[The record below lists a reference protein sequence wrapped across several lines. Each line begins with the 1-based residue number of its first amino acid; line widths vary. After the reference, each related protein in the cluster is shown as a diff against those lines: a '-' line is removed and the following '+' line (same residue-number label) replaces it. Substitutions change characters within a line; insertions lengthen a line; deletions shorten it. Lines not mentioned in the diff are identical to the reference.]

1 MHQIHAG
8 SRSLRDAAKAA
19 PLEAL
24 GEVQIMP
31 LLRRQVEIT
40 SGVGLQLR
48 AANQFIRVSQQFQ
61 VEVRVFCNGHAAN
74 GRSILD
80 LLCLA
85 AECGDQLEL
94 EVSGPDAEDAASALC
109 ELIEAR
115 FHEAA
120 HVRDESPNEGNKG
133 HH

>member
-8 SRSLRDAAKAA
+8 SRSLQDAAKEAR
-19 PLEAL
+19 LEAL
-24 GEVQIMP
+24 GEVQLMP
-31 LLRRQVEIT
+31 LLRRQAEI
-40 SGVGLQLR
+40 SNGLGLHLR
-48 AANQFIRVSQQFQ
+48 AANQFVRVSQQFQ
-61 VEVRVFCNGHAAN
+61 VEVRVFCNGHGAN

-85 AECGDQLEL
+85 AECGDQLKL

-120 HVRDESPNEGNKG
+120 HVRDESPNEGTKG

>member
-1 MHQIHAG
+1 M
-8 SRSLRDAAKAA
+8 RDAAKAA

-40 SGVGLQLR
+40 SGLGLQLR

-61 VEVRVFCNGHAAN
+61 VEVRVFCNGHAAD

-94 EVSGPDAEDAASALC
+94 EVSGPDAEDAASTLC

-120 HVRDESPNEGNKG
+120 HVRDESPNEGTKG

>member
-8 SRSLRDAAKAA
+8 SRPLRDAVKEA

-31 LLRRQVEIT
+31 LLRRQVEI
-40 SGVGLQLR
+40 SNGLGLHLR
-48 AANQFIRVSQQFQ
+48 AANQFVRVSQQFQ
-61 VEVRVFCNGHAAN
+61 VEVRVFCNGLGAN

-115 FHEAA
+115 FHEARMCA
-120 HVRDESPNEGNKG
+120 MRPPDHDSFD
-133 HH
+133 